1 MLFNSTDYALFL
13 ALVLG
18 GYWLLARRAPFRV
31 PRLSFVLVASSAF
44 YMAWNPWYLALIL
57 FSTLVDWL
65 VARNIAAHEDEAARR
80 RWLYVSVAV
89 NLTLLGTF
97 KYFDFLGG
105 AVADGLALLGVSV
118 SPPTLADVAGGLL
131 DVVDPRAPSL
141 EGALPPRLDSVALPV
156 GISFYTFESLS
167 YCIDVYRRKC
177 EPAKTP
183 LELLFFITFFPK
195 LVAGPIARP
204 SDLLPQVQGEPGL
217 TPQKVGEALFLIGTG
232 LVKKVMFADYVS
244 VNLVDRVFDAP
255 DNYTAPEVVVALYGF
270 TLQIYMDFSGYTDIA
285 RGSAKLFGIELP
297 ENFDRPYQAKNPAEF
312 WRRWHMTLSTWL
324 RDYLYFP
331 LGGSKLGPV
340 RTYVNLWITIFLIGL
355 WHGASW
361 TFVIYGSLQAS
372 AVVAHRFVTRWQNKP
387 SPVVRTTKEGE
398 GPYRAQARD
407 EAEEAVDPPWL
418 AALKIFGTMQF
429 VVFTRILFRASDL
442 DNARAIVGRIGS
454 GTWGLVNVAPWVWA
468 ALVVGFAVHYTPRH
482 WYTSARQRFLALP
495 SFVQGLLLAGL
506 VALLMQIATTETVP
520 YIYFQF

>member
-1 MLFNSTDYALFL
+1 MN
-13 ALVLG
+13 
-18 GYWLLARRAPFRV
+18 
-31 PRLSFVLVASSAF
+31 LS
-44 YMAWNPWYLALIL
+44 
-57 FSTLVDWL
+57 
-65 VARNIAAHEDEAARR
+65 
-80 RWLYVSVAV
+80 
-89 NLTLLGTF
+89 LLGTF

-105 AVADGLALLGVSV
+105 VIADGLGAMGLSV
-118 SPPTLADVAGGLL
+118 SPPTLVRIANHAL
-131 DVVDPRAPSL
+131 DVLSPPTPTPTGPVA
-141 EGALPPRLDSVALPV
+141 PRLASIALPV

-204 SDLLPQVQGEPGL
+204 ADLLPQVQDEPRL
-217 TPQKVGEALFLIGTG
+217 TKDKVGEALFLIGTG
-232 LVKKVMFADYVS
+232 LVKKVVFADYVS

-255 DNYTAPEVVVALYGF
+255 DNYTAPEVLVALYGF

-331 LGGSKLGPV
+331 LGGSKLGPR

-361 TFVIYGSLQAS
+361 NFVIYGSLQAT
-372 AVVAHRFVTRWQNKP
+372 AVVLHRFVTRWQKTP
-387 SPVVRTTKEGE
+387 SPVVRTTREGE
-398 GPYRAQARD
+398 GPYREKDRE

-418 AALKIFGTMQF
+418 TVLKVVGTMQF

-442 DNARAIVGRIGS
+442 DNARAIVGRLGS

-468 ALVVGFAVHYTPRH
+468 ALVVGFAAHYTPRV
-482 WYTSARQRFLALP
+482 WYTSLRQRFLHLPALA
-495 SFVQGLLLAGL
+495 QGLVLAAL
-506 VALLMQIATTETVP
+506 IALLMQIATSETVP

>member
-18 GYWLLARRAPFRV
+18 GYWLLARRASLRV
-31 PRLSFVLVASSAF
+31 PRLSFVLIASSLF
-44 YMAWNPWYLALIL
+44 YAAWNPWYLALIL

-65 VARNIAAHEDEAARR
+65 VARNIAANEDDATRK
-80 RWLYVSVAV
+80 RWLFVSVIV
-89 NLTLLGTF
+89 NLSLLGTF
-97 KYFDFLGG
+97 KYFDF
-105 AVADGLALLGVSV
+105 ASSALEDLLDLVGVSV
-118 SPPTLADVAGGLL
+118 PGADASLPRLV
-131 DVVDPRAPSL
+131 DVVNVVR
-141 EGALPPRLDSVALPV
+141 EGAGRPSIEAVLLPV

-204 SDLLPQVQGEPGL
+204 SDLLPQVQEEPRL
-217 TPQKVGEALFLIGTG
+217 TKDKVGEALFLIGTG
-232 LVKKVMFADYVS
+232 LVKKVAFADYVS
-244 VNLVDRVFDAP
+244 VNLVDRVFDNP
-255 DNYTAPEVVVALYGF
+255 DNYTAPEVVVGLYAF

-297 ENFDRPYQAKNPAEF
+297 ENFDRPYQSTNPAEF

-331 LGGSKLGPV
+331 LGGSKLGPR

-361 TFVIYGSLQAS
+361 TFVIYGALQAT
-372 AVVAHRFVTRWQNKP
+372 AVVTHRFVSRLRPKATITSSVTQ
-387 SPVVRTTKEGE
+387 GE
-398 GPYRAQARD
+398 GAYRETDRD
-407 EAEEAVDPPWL
+407 ETSERKDPPWL
-418 AALKIFGTMQF
+418 VALKVFGTMQF
-429 VVFTRILFRASDL
+429 VVFTRILFRAEGL
-442 DNARAIVGRIGS
+442 DNARAIVGRLFSGS
-454 GTWGLVNVAPWVWA
+454 WGLVNVATWVWI
-468 ALVVGFAVHYTPRH
+468 ALIVGFAAHYTPRS
-482 WYTSARQRFLALP
+482 WYERPKQAFLTLP
-495 SFVQGLLLAGL
+495 AFVQGLLLAAL
-506 VALLMQIATTETVP
+506 IALLMRIATTETVP

>member
-18 GYWLLARRAPFRV
+18 GYWFLARRAAWRV
-31 PRLSFVLVASSAF
+31 PRLSFVLLASSVF
-44 YMAWNPWYLALIL
+44 YMAWNPWYLGLI
-57 FSTLVDWL
+57 FVSTLVDWL
-65 VARNIAAHEDEAARR
+65 VAKNIAAHDDDTTRR
-80 RWLYVSVAV
+80 RWLTVSVLV
-89 NLTLLGTF
+89 NLSLLGTF
-97 KYFDFLGG
+97 KYFDFLSG
-105 AVADGLALLGVSV
+105 ALDDFLDLLGVSV
-118 SPPTLADVAGGLL
+118 PGAAISLPTLADTANVVLL
-131 DVVDPRAPSL
+131 AIDPERPPLESVV
-141 EGALPPRLDSVALPV
+141 LPV

-204 SDLLPQVQGEPGL
+204 SDLLPQVESEPRL
-217 TPQKVGEALFLIGTG
+217 TKDKIGEALFLIGTG
-232 LVKKVMFADYVS
+232 LVKKVAFADYVS
-244 VNLVDRVFDAP
+244 VNLVDRVFDNP
-255 DNYTAPEVVVALYGF
+255 DNYTAAEVVVGLYAF

-297 ENFDRPYQAKNPAEF
+297 ENFDRPYQSKNPAEF

-331 LGGSKLGPV
+331 LGGSKLGPR

-361 TFVIYGSLQAS
+361 TFVIYGALQAT
-372 AVVAHRFVTRWQNKP
+372 AVVTHRFVSRLAP
-387 SPVVRTTKEGE
+387 PRGVVKTQVRGE
-398 GPYRAQARD
+398 DAYRD
-407 EAEEAVDPPWL
+407 VDREVTSELPDPLWL
-418 AALKIFGTMQF
+418 TALKVFGTMQF
-429 VVFTRILFRASDL
+429 VVFTRILFRAESTE
-442 DNARAIVGRIGS
+442 NANAIVERLGS
-454 GTWGLVNVAPWVWA
+454 ATFGLVNVGTWVWV
-468 ALVVGFAVHYTPRH
+468 ALALGFGAHYTPRA
-482 WYTSARQRFLALP
+482 WYATAKTAYLALP
-495 SFVQGLLLAGL
+495 SAVQALLLA
-506 VALLMQIATTETVP
+506 ALIGFLMQIATTETVP

>member
-1 MLFNSTDYALFL
+1 MLFNSLDYALFL

-18 GYWLLARRAPFRV
+18 GYWLLTRTAGLRV
-31 PRLSFVLVASSAF
+31 PRLGFVLIASCAF
-44 YMAWNPWYLALIL
+44 YMAWNPWYIALI
-57 FSTLVDWL
+57 FVSTLVDWL
-65 VARNIAAHEDEAARR
+65 VARQIGEHEDDASRR
-80 RWLYVSVAV
+80 RWLSVSVVV
-89 NLTLLGTF
+89 NLGPLGTF
-97 KYFDFLGG
+97 KYFDFG
-105 AVADGLALLGVSV
+105 AGTPQEGLAL
-118 SPPTLADVAGGLL
+118 AGLHVELPLL
-131 DVVDPRAPSL
+131 
-141 EGALPPRLDSVALPV
+141 RLALPV

-177 EPAKTP
+177 APARTP

-204 SDLLPQVQGEPGL
+204 SDLLPQLEAEPRL
-217 TPQKVGEALFLIGTG
+217 EPRRIGEALFLIGTG
-232 LVKKVMFADYVS
+232 LVKKVAFADYVS

-255 DNYTAPEVVVALYGF
+255 DNYTAPEVVVGLYAF

-297 ENFDRPYQAKNPAEF
+297 ENFDRPYQARNPAEF

-361 TFVIYGSLQAS
+361 NFVIYGSLQAS
-372 AVVAHRFVTRWQNKP
+372 AVVLHRLVTRGQKAP
-387 SPVVRTTKEGE
+387 SPAVRPSKEGE
-398 GPYRAQARD
+398 CPYREADRD
-407 EAEEAVDPPWL
+407 EAEAPLDPLWL
-418 AALKIFGTMQF
+418 GALKVFGTLQF
-429 VVFTRILFRASDL
+429 VVFTRILFRADSL
-442 DNARAIVGRIGS
+442 ENAGAIVERLRS
-454 GTWGLVNVAPWVWA
+454 GTWGLANVAPWVWA
-468 ALVVGFAVHYTPRH
+468 VLLVGFAAHYTPRR
-482 WYTSARQRFLALP
+482 WYASARERFVTLP
-495 SFVQGLLLAGL
+495 APVQGLALAALVAGL
-506 VALLMQIATTETVP
+506 MRVASSEAVP